1 MNRRALWRLFMNT
14 APATA
19 AATASAPVVSP
30 ATRWAID
37 VAHSEI
43 GFRVR
48 HMMVSWTR
56 GKFEKFEGTLELDA
70 QDVTKSKVDVTI
82 DVGSINTG
90 TPDRDAHLR
99 SADFF
104 DAANFAQMKFS
115 SQKVEALAGGALR
128 VLGQLEIR
136 GTKKAVAL
144 DVEPLAPAA
153 KDPWGGLRRG
163 TVAKA
168 KLSRKDFGLNWN
180 AALELGGVLVGDEVE
195 ITLEI
200 ELIQK

>member
-1 MNRRALWRLFMNT
+1 MDT
-14 APATA
+14 ATQTPAA
-19 AATASAPVVSP
+19 VIANPVVSP
-30 ATRWAID
+30 VTKWVID
-37 VAHSEI
+37 AAHSEV

-56 GKFEKFEGTLELDA
+56 GKFDRFEGTLELDS
-70 QDVTKSKVDVTI
+70 QDLSKSKVDVRI
-82 DVGSINTG
+82 EAASINTN
-90 TPDRDAHLR
+90 TADRDAHLK

-104 DAANFAQMKFS
+104 DAANSPYLTFT
-115 SQKVEALAGGALR
+115 SQKIQQVSGGGLE

-136 GTKKAVAL
+136 GVKKTVTL
-144 DVEPLAPAA
+144 EVEPLAPAA

-163 TVAKA
+163 TRATTT
-168 KLSRKDFGLNWN
+168 LSRKDFGLNWN
-180 AALELGGVLVGDEVE
+180 AALELGGVLVGDEVQ

>member
-1 MNRRALWRLFMNT
+1 MNT
-14 APATA
+14 TPATA
-19 AATASAPVVSP
+19 ASTAAAPVVSP
-30 ATRWAID
+30 VTRWAID
-37 VAHSEI
+37 TAHSEV

-48 HMMVSWTR
+48 HMMVSWTK
-56 GKFEKFEGTLELDA
+56 GKFEKFEGTLELDS
-70 QDVTKSKVDVTI
+70 QDVTKSKVEVSI
-82 DVGSINTG
+82 DVGSINTS
-90 TPDRDAHLR
+90 TPDRDAHLK
-99 SADFF
+99 SPDFF
-104 DAANFAQMKFS
+104 DAANFPQMKFS

-144 DVEPLAPAA
+144 DVEPLAAAA
-153 KDPWGGLRRG
+153 KDPWGGVRRG
-163 TVAKA
+163 TVAKT

-195 ITLEI
+195 ITLEV

>member
-1 MNRRALWRLFMNT
+1 MDT
-14 APATA
+14 ATQPAASA
-19 AATASAPVVSP
+19 AAAPVVSP
-30 ATRWAID
+30 VTTWAID
-37 VAHSEI
+37 AAHSEV

-56 GKFEKFEGTLELDA
+56 GKFDRFEGTLELDG
-70 QDVTKSKVDVTI
+70 QDITRSKIEVSI
-82 DVGSINTG
+82 EAASINTN
-90 TPDRDAHLR
+90 TADRDAHLK

-104 DAANFAQMKFS
+104 DAANFSHLKFS
-115 SQKVEALAGGALR
+115 SQKVEQVSGGALK

-136 GTKKAVAL
+136 GVKKAVAL
-144 DVEPLAPAA
+144 DVEALTAA
-153 KDPWGGLRRG
+153 GKDPWGGMRRG
-163 TVAKA
+163 TRATTKI
-168 KLSRKDFGLNWN
+168 SRKEFGLNWN

>member
-1 MNRRALWRLFMNT
+1 MDTATAVAAANT
-14 APATA
+14 APV
-19 AATASAPVVSP
+19 ASPV
-30 ATRWAID
+30 TRWVID
-37 VAHSEI
+37 TAHSEI

-56 GKFEKFEGTLELDA
+56 GNFGKFEGTLELDA
-70 QDVTKSKVDVTI
+70 QDVTKSKVEVSI
-82 DVGSINTG
+82 DVASIDTG
-90 TPDRDAHLR
+90 TADRDAHLR
-99 SADFF
+99 SPDFF
-104 DAANFAQMKFS
+104 DAANHPQMKFV

-153 KDPWGGLRRG
+153 KDPWGGMRRG
-163 TVAKA
+163 TAAKA

-180 AALELGGVLVGDEVE
+180 AALEMGGVLVGDEVE
-195 ITLEI
+195 IHLEI

>member
-1 MNRRALWRLFMNT
+1 MNT
-14 APATA
+14 TPATA
-19 AATASAPVVSP
+19 ASTAAAPVVSP
-30 ATRWAID
+30 VTRWAID
-37 VAHSEI
+37 TAHSEV

-48 HMMVSWTR
+48 HMMVSWTK
-56 GKFEKFEGTLELDA
+56 GKFEKFEGTLELDG
-70 QDVTKSKVDVTI
+70 QDVTKSKIDVTI
-82 DVGSINTG
+82 DVASINTS
-90 TPDRDAHLR
+90 TPDRDAHLK
-99 SADFF
+99 SPDFF
-104 DAANFAQMKFS
+104 DAANFPQLKFS

-144 DVEPLAPAA
+144 DVEPLAAAA
-153 KDPWGGLRRG
+153 KDPWGGMRRG
-163 TVAKA
+163 TVAKT

-195 ITLEI
+195 ITLEV

>member
-1 MNRRALWRLFMNT
+1 MDT
-14 APATA
+14 ATQP
-19 AATASAPVVSP
+19 ASAAIPAPLASPV
-30 ATRWAID
+30 TRWELD
-37 VAHSEI
+37 TVHSEV

-56 GKFEKFEGTLELDA
+56 GKFDRFAGTLELDG
-70 QDVTKSKVDVTI
+70 QDVTKSKIEVAI
-82 DVGSINTG
+82 EAGSINTNAA
-90 TPDRDAHLR
+90 DRDAHLK
-99 SADFF
+99 SPDFF
-104 DAANFAQMKFS
+104 DAANFSHLKFT
-115 SQKVEALAGGALR
+115 SQKVEQVSGGGLR

-136 GTKKAVAL
+136 GVKKAVAL
-144 DVEPLAPAA
+144 DVEPLTPAA
-153 KDPWGGLRRG
+153 KDPWGGTRRG
-163 TVAKA
+163 TRATT